1 MNQPVPFSRRRGDW
15 LIVGFFLVN
24 LLFIT
29 YIVDLEQLVIS
40 DPTNFSYPTWPPA
53 FMIDLV
59 HNYGHTYDPLVIA
72 RPVWWKA
79 TILIDALAF
88 GPFYAVAIYAYVKGK
103 DWIRIPS
110 IIYGAML
117 FTIVFI
123 ILSEELFGP
132 YRAPQFGVV
141 LALNAPWLLM
151 PIYIIARMW
160 RNSHPFEE
168 QGGITL
174 TAPGAVTHAR
184 DR

>member
-1 MNQPVPFSRRRGDW
+1 MKQPVTFSRRRGDW
-15 LIVGFFLVN
+15 LTVVFFLIN
-24 LLFIT
+24 LLFIS

-40 DPTNFSYPTWPPA
+40 DPSYISYPLWPPA
-53 FMIDLV
+53 FMIDAV
-59 HNYGHTYDPLVIA
+59 HNYGHTYDPLEIA

-79 TILIDALAF
+79 TIWIDALLF

-103 DWIRIPS
+103 NWIRIPS

-132 YRAPQFGVV
+132 YKAPQFGIV

-151 PIYIIARMW
+151 PIYIVARMW
-160 RNSHPFEE
+160 RSPDPFHESAE
-168 QGGITL
+168 APVPAVGTL
-174 TAPGAVTHAR
+174 
-184 DR
+184 